1 MATHLLP
8 SQGQRLATPARAA
21 PAEHGGGFLQP
32 TPQAALLSG
41 AQRASRGGVLVGGGG
56 KRAGLRQP
64 VGAGAIDGTAR
75 AEQHLGNQRNRQAEG
90 QQQHDGDD
98 QQAAAQKRTEF
109 LSEARLLG
117 RGEFHYDGGG
127 HSGHDSY
134 TDLSDLVLPLEESP
148 RSWAS
153 EAVQTPENTGDRPG
167 REGST
172 NRLFVPREPDLTD
185 P

>member
-1 MATHLLP
+1 MTTHLLP

-32 TPQAALLSG
+32 PPQAALLSG

-75 AEQHLGNQRNRQAEG
+75 AEQHLGDQRNRQAEG

-98 QQAAAQKRTEF
+98 QQGGGQKRAGV
-109 LSEARLLG
+109 LSW
-117 RGEFHYDGGG
+117 GGFFG
-127 HSGHDSY
+127 
-134 TDLSDLVLPLEESP
+134 
-148 RSWAS
+148 
-153 EAVQTPENTGDRPG
+153 
-167 REGST
+167 
-172 NRLFVPREPDLTD
+172 
-185 P
+185 